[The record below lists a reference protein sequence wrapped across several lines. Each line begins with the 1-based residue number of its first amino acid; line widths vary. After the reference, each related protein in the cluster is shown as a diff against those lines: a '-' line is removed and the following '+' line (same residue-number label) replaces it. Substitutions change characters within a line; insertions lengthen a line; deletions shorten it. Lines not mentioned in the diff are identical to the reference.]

1 MPESLEQ
8 LQKEVADHLG
18 IDPLPI
24 KFEFIPDDSRIYY
37 KEEYVGINIKYKNNY
52 EEYAKCITHEY
63 RHVFQVF
70 YCQLIDTETTRRWKG
85 LLANSISSYNMS
97 AAGSDYIGQE
107 LEIDALLQSFPD
119 DFIINENDHQA
130 YKQFGNA
137 VNVKVIQYMAEQ
149 LFSQKK

>member
-1 MPESLEQ
+1 MTKSLEQ

-24 KFEFIPDDSRIYY
+24 KFEFILDDSRIYY

-52 EEYAKCITHEY
+52 EECAKCITHEY

-85 LLANSISSYNMS
+85 LLANSINSSNMS
-97 AAGSDYIGQE
+97 ANGLDYIGQE
-107 LEIDALLQSFPD
+107 LEIDAFAFTKFYL
-119 DFIINENDHQA
+119 EH
-130 YKQFGNA
+130 YEGMKV
-137 VNVKVIQYMAEQ
+137 VNRIDGLDAILDLYIEKNIRIM
-149 LFSQKK
+149 